1 MITDLLPHN
10 RKAYQNIMKAF
21 ETSDRTCVVHPTGT
35 GKSYLIAAVSE
46 SFGRVLVMAPGTVVF
61 DNVKRITKWH
71 KGIDFMTYA
80 LLNSRGLEDHYD
92 MIVLDEFHRAGA
104 TEWSKA
110 VKEALEQNGGKVL
123 GTSATPIRYLDE
135 GRDMSI
141 ELFDGNIA
149 SQMTIGEA
157 WSRNILPIPTYVTG
171 LFDFRQTAEEVR
183 ERIKKAK
190 RLKDKS
196 ERLRM
201 LAKIELDWQTSNGM
215 PQVIR
220 RHITND
226 MKRIIIF
233 CGNVEHLEAMT
244 KTILD
249 WFNEAGLK
257 VADLYRLHHQM
268 SENEKTE
275 AMNGFQQ
282 DTDQGIKII
291 LAVNMLNEGV
301 HIPRVDAVIMLRTTC
316 SRIIY
321 MQQLGRCLTAANTA
335 RPVVLDMVDNI
346 SGANVIGD
354 IKEDFDQAER
364 KRYEHT
370 GEHEKIMRQF
380 SITDYTQGI
389 RQIIEKLT
397 EGTARFITLSE
408 RLENIEQF
416 VKEHGRLPIES
427 EREAY
432 RDWEILL
439 RYKDREPRVYE
450 LMELYPRRKTSD
462 VIAEEYVKFCKE
474 HNRLPFGKNIEGER
488 ALWTYMKRHREEMLT
503 NYPEVKEQ
511 FEKYYRWR
519 DRSRER
525 LQSLVE
531 FYKEYHRLPGNS
543 DTQKKNYTYIVKH
556 GLLDKFNELI
566 EPYKPKIES
575 KPKSEPKPLGRTI
588 DQLIA
593 EVTTFCEKH
602 GRLPQSKDK
611 CKAGSAWLRLR
622 YTEHHPKAF
631 ELAKKYGANLS
642 TWEKHLPKL
651 EAFVK
656 AEGRMPSRKKDSLYQ
671 VWRNIRKDHKDD
683 PRVQAIRAMSKYDEL
698 GRPIGDS

>member
-1 MITDLLPHN
+1 MRTDLLPHN

-183 ERIKKAK
+183 ERIRKAK
-190 RLKDKS
+190 RLKDKA
-196 ERLRM
+196 ERLKM

-226 MKRIIIF
+226 MKRVIIF

-249 WFNEAGLK
+249 WFHEAGLK
-257 VADLYRLHHQM
+257 VADIYRLHTYM
-268 SENEKTE
+268 TDNEKAE

-370 GEHEKIMRQF
+370 GENEKIMRQF

-389 RQIIEKLT
+389 RKVIEKLT
-397 EGTARFITLSE
+397 EGTARFIPLSE
-408 RLENIEQF
+408 RLDNIERF
-416 VKEHGRLPIES
+416 CKEHGRLPVDS
-427 EREAY
+427 EYEDY

-439 RYKDREPRVYE
+439 RYKDHEPRVAE
-450 LMELYPRRKTSD
+450 LMELYPRRTTDSVAVEK
-462 VIAEEYVKFCKE
+462 ILAICKE
-474 HNRLPFGKNIEGER
+474 HSRLPNGSIKDEKQ
-488 ALWTYMKRHREEMLT
+488 LWTYLDRNKERLLS
-503 NYPEVKEQ
+503 NYPELKAEYD
-511 FEKYYRWR
+511 KYYRR
-519 DRSRER
+519 QTSEER
-525 LQSLVE
+525 YNIVASFIKSNGRRPIKADGEPFRHEKYLIYNCDDKYHDKMMVLVE
-531 FYKEYHRLPGNS
+531 
-543 DTQKKNYTYIVKH
+543 DM
-556 GLLDKFNELI
+556 
-566 EPYKPKIES
+566 KPK
-575 KPKSEPKPLGRTI
+575 PKPLGRTI
-588 DQLIA
+588 EECLA
-593 EVTTFCEKH
+593 EVEAFCRKH
-602 GRLPQSKDK
+602 KRLPQPKDGKAASAWSRLRLAKHPSFESILNKYKGAKYKKGDDDTLSEIEEFSKREGRLPNRETDK
-611 CKAGSAWLRLR
+611 LYQRWRILRVR
-622 YTEHHPKAF
+622 YKNDPRIKKIRSMSEYLQEHH
-631 ELAKKYGANLS
+631 L
-642 TWEKHLPKL
+642 
-651 EAFVK
+651 
-656 AEGRMPSRKKDSLYQ
+656 D
-671 VWRNIRKDHKDD
+671 
-683 PRVQAIRAMSKYDEL
+683 
-698 GRPIGDS
+698 

>member
-183 ERIKKAK
+183 ERIKKAR

-233 CGNVEHLEAMT
+233 CGNVEHLEVMT

-257 VADLYRLHHQM
+257 VSDLYRLHHQM
-268 SENEKTE
+268 TENEKAE

-354 IKEDFDQAER
+354 IKADFDQAER

-389 RQIIEKLT
+389 RQVIEKLT
-397 EGTARFITLSE
+397 EGTARFIPLSE

-416 VKEHGRLPIES
+416 VKEHGRLPVEI

-432 RDWEILL
+432 SDWARLL
-439 RYKDREPRVYE
+439 FYKDREPRVYE
-450 LMELYPRRKTSD
+450 LMKMYPRKTNDD
-462 VIAEEYVKFCKE
+462 VAVENIITICKE
-474 HNRLPFGKNIEGER
+474 HNRLPNGSNKEEKS
-488 ALWTYMKRHREEMLT
+488 LWTYLDRNKERLLA
-503 NYPEVKEQ
+503 NYPELKAEYDKYYKRQTSEERYNIVASFIKSNGRRPIQ
-511 FEKYYRWR
+511 ADGKPFRHEKYLIYNC
-519 DRSRER
+519 DDEYHDKMMA
-525 LQSLVE
+525 LVE
-531 FYKEYHRLPGNS
+531 EM
-543 DTQKKNYTYIVKH
+543 
-556 GLLDKFNELI
+556 
-566 EPYKPKIES
+566 KPKPN
-575 KPKSEPKPLGRTI
+575 PKSEPKPLGRTI
-588 DQLIA
+588 EECLA
-593 EVTTFCEKH
+593 EVEAFCRKH
-602 GRLPQSKDK
+602 KRLPQPKDG
-611 CKAGSAWLRLR
+611 KAASAWQRLRLVKHPSF
-622 YTEHHPKAF
+622 YTIRDKYRANTRWEDRLDELKAF
-631 ELAKKYGANLS
+631 VIAN
-642 TWEKHLPKL
+642 
-651 EAFVK
+651 
-656 AEGRMPSRKKDSLYQ
+656 GQMPSRRKHHDLYNYWSMVRAKHSDDQRVIKIRQMSRYDSKGQ
-671 VWRNIRKDHKDD
+671 PVRR
-683 PRVQAIRAMSKYDEL
+683 
-698 GRPIGDS
+698 

>member
-1 MITDLLPHN
+1 
-10 RKAYQNIMKAF
+10 MKAF

-190 RLKDKS
+190 RLKDKAD
-196 ERLRM
+196 RLKM

-244 KTILD
+244 KTIID

-257 VADLYRLHHQM
+257 VADLYRLHTYM
-268 SENEKTE
+268 TDNEKAE

-282 DTDQGIKII
+282 DTGQGIKII

-346 SGANVIGD
+346 SGANAIGD
-354 IKEDFDQAER
+354 IKEDFDQVER
-364 KRYEHT
+364 KRYERT
-370 GEHEKIMRQF
+370 GDHEKIMRQF

-389 RQIIEKLT
+389 RQVIEKLT
-397 EGTARFITLSE
+397 EGTARIIPLSE
-408 RLENIEQF
+408 RLENIERF
-416 VKEHGRLPIES
+416 CKEHGRLPIES

-432 RDWEILL
+432 NNWLRLL
-439 RYKDREPRVYE
+439 FYKDSEPRVYE
-450 LMELYPRRKTSD
+450 LMELYPRGRQ
-462 VIAEEYVKFCKE
+462 EEVMAKE
-474 HNRLPFGKNIEGER
+474 LADFIRTNKRMPTKGDNGKDRYMSKLFKANRDEWLEK
-488 ALWTYMKRHREEMLT
+488 
-503 NYPEVKEQ
+503 YPELKEQ
-511 FEKYYRWR
+511 FNQHYRWR
-519 DRSRER
+519 DQTEER
-525 LQSLVE
+525 MQRLVK
-531 FYKEYHRLPGNS
+531 FYQEHRRCP
-543 DTQKKNYTYIVKH
+543 QKDDEELRDYTYILRH
-556 GLLDKFNELI
+556 GQLDKFNKLIDPYKQKI
-566 EPYKPKIES
+566 EP
-575 KPKSEPKPLGRTI
+575 KPKSFNRTVEEC
-588 DQLIA
+588 LA
-593 EVTTFCEKH
+593 EVEAFCRKH
-602 GRLPQSKDK
+602 KRLPQPKDGK
-611 CKAGSAWLRLR
+611 VASAWQRLRLVKHPSF
-622 YTEHHPKAF
+622 YTIRDKYRSNTRWEDRLDELKAF
-631 ELAKKYGANLS
+631 VITNGQ
-642 TWEKHLPKL
+642 
-651 EAFVK
+651 
-656 AEGRMPSRKKDSLYQ
+656 MPSRRKHHDLYNYWAMVRAKHSDDQRVIKIRQMSRYDSKGQ
-671 VWRNIRKDHKDD
+671 PVKR
-683 PRVQAIRAMSKYDEL
+683 
-698 GRPIGDS
+698 

>member
-1 MITDLLPHN
+1 
-10 RKAYQNIMKAF
+10 
-21 ETSDRTCVVHPTGT
+21 
-35 GKSYLIAAVSE
+35 
-46 SFGRVLVMAPGTVVF
+46 
-61 DNVKRITKWH
+61 
-71 KGIDFMTYA
+71 MTYA
-80 LLNSRGLEDHYD
+80 LLNSRGLGDHYD

-104 TEWSKA
+104 TEWGNA

-190 RLKDKS
+190 RLKDKA
-196 ERLRM
+196 ERLNM

-244 KTILD
+244 KTIID
-249 WFNEAGLK
+249 WFHEAGLK

-268 SENEKTE
+268 SDNEKAE

-354 IKEDFDQAER
+354 IKDDFDTEER

-370 GEHEKIMRQF
+370 GDHEKIMRQF

-389 RQIIEKLT
+389 RKVIEKLT
-397 EGTARFITLSE
+397 EGTARIIPLSE
-408 RLENIEQF
+408 RLEMVETFCQ
-416 VKEHGRLPIES
+416 EHGRLPVES
-427 EREAY
+427 EHDEY
-432 RDWEILL
+432 RNWQRLL
-439 RYKDREPRVYE
+439 MYKDMLPRVYE
-450 LMELYPRRKTSD
+450 LMKLYPRKTTDD
-462 VIAEEYVKFCKE
+462 VAVESIIAICKE
-474 HNRLPFGKNIEGER
+474 HNRLPNGSNKEEKS
-488 ALWTYMKRHREEMLT
+488 LWTYLDRNKERLLT
-503 NYPEVKEQ
+503 NYPELKAEYDKYYKRQTSEERYNIVASFIKSNGRRPIKADGEP
-511 FEKYYRWR
+511 FRHEKYLIYNC
-519 DRSRER
+519 DDEYHDKMMV
-525 LQSLVE
+525 LVE
-531 FYKEYHRLPGNS
+531 
-543 DTQKKNYTYIVKH
+543 DM
-556 GLLDKFNELI
+556 
-566 EPYKPKIES
+566 KPKP
-575 KPKSEPKPLGRTI
+575 KPKPEPNPRGRTI
-588 DQLIA
+588 DQLITD
-593 EVTTFCEKH
+593 VKTFCQKH
-602 GRLPQSKDK
+602 GRLPRSKDK
-611 CKAGSAWLRLR
+611 CKASSAWLRLR
-622 YTEHHPKAF
+622 YTIKHPQAF
-631 ELAKKYGANLS
+631 KLAEQYGF
-642 TWEKHLPKL
+642 K
-651 EAFVK
+651 
-656 AEGRMPSRKKDSLYQ
+656 GRL
-671 VWRNIRKDHKDD
+671 
-683 PRVQAIRAMSKYDEL
+683 
-698 GRPIGDS
+698 